1 MSSFNKVIIMGRL
14 TRDIDLKSI
23 NNGTSLAEIGIA
35 VNERRKDRDGKW
47 TDAVH
52 FVEVTFW
59 GKKAEVMSQYLE
71 KGQPVLIEG
80 KLRQDRWESNG
91 QNYSKLKVH
100 GEQFSFV
107 GSRQYGSEV
116 IHQKTDIDKA
126 DRTKVTIPDDDIP
139 F

>member
-71 KGQPVLIEG
+71 KGQPVPVSYTHLT
-80 KLRQDRWESNG
+80 LPTTP
-91 QNYSKLKVH
+91 YV
-100 GEQFSFV
+100 
-107 GSRQYGSEV
+107 
-116 IHQKTDIDKA
+116 
-126 DRTKVTIPDDDIP
+126 
-139 F
+139 